1 MAALA
6 QRAQSQPEKIA
17 RCLAAPELIRTI
29 TPDDLFK
36 TAPQYLHL
44 DQADEVVVLAEVQN

>member
-17 RCLAAPELIRTI
+17 RWLAAPELIRTI